1 MASLE
6 DGGMKPSDVDIIVPP
21 ADGKD
26 PSQPAAGLSS
36 PFWRLPVIHGWTR
49 REVLLS
55 AAAVLA
61 LVLVLI
67 LTIVSATIGSSMSSQ
82 PLLADICTDTNC
94 LEAASNMLQNMNK
107 SVEPC
112 DDFYTYSC
120 GGWIKSHPIIPWEVE
135 GRSVFSD
142 IREKNEEKLRLL
154 LEAPVQRDTPA
165 SFERK
170 LKHFFMSCLDDYGQE
185 KQKGD
190 PLLAV
195 LHQLGGWY
203 VINTWDEAS
212 WNMNTAVRK
221 VQLDFWIST
230 FFSISTTVDTMD
242 RSRNMIRIDRSG
254 LIFNPN
260 VYIRTNQP
268 VYARAMT
275 SYRTLLDAISRLLV
289 RDAGQEPNDAKILTF
304 VNDVT
309 QFETELA
316 NRYVNSQGPSSNNP
330 LDNRISIRDL
340 QIRAGAINW
349 RDLFSYVVTDPA
361 TPITDDTEVL
371 LYYQD
376 YIVQVSNY
384 ILSLQTNNDL
394 RIFYNY
400 MLWRLM
406 LVYHQHLSWDYI
418 HAYREF
424 YVAVT
429 GRQEF
434 LGTWL
439 YCFRFTDANMG
450 WALGSLFIRDHFADD
465 NKAKVEELAIR
476 IKLKAI
482 DELSQATWMDQDTR
496 DAAKAKILSI
506 KDSLGYPLDLLDDS
520 GLDDYYM
527 GLTVNYTDHFAN
539 VINAAAFQK
548 TFFGRRLAK
557 KTHLYEWDVKTYSTF
572 GNYLYAYNELVFP
585 AGILQFPIFDAEH
598 PQYMNYAAAG
608 TIIGREVI
616 NAIDDVGGYYGI
628 DGAAND
634 WWSPDTRSNY
644 AERKA
649 CVSDYYSN
657 MTVKAYPEIDPY
669 PVQGARIATSAIAET
684 HGLRLAY
691 MAYKDWEGEY
701 GQEKLPL
708 GVHGSSDQA
717 FFLSYAQMYCAA
729 NTYIGRW
736 RQTVA
741 FGSAPEDVRV
751 FGVLQQ
757 TREFTQAFQCSLNDN
772 MNREDR
778 CQVF

>member
-170 LKHFFMSCLDDYGQE
+170 LKHFFMSCLDDYG
-185 KQKGD
+185 
-190 PLLAV
+190 
-195 LHQLGGWY
+195 QLGGWY

-496 DAAKAKILSI
+496 DAAKAK
-506 KDSLGYPLDLLDDS
+506 
-520 GLDDYYM
+520 
-527 GLTVNYTDHFAN
+527 
-539 VINAAAFQK
+539 
-548 TFFGRRLAK
+548 
-557 KTHLYEWDVKTYSTF
+557 
-572 GNYLYAYNELVFP
+572 
-585 AGILQFPIFDAEH
+585 
-598 PQYMNYAAAG
+598 
-608 TIIGREVI
+608 
-616 NAIDDVGGYYGI
+616 
-628 DGAAND
+628 
-634 WWSPDTRSNY
+634 
-644 AERKA
+644 
-649 CVSDYYSN
+649 
-657 MTVKAYPEIDPY
+657 
-669 PVQGARIATSAIAET
+669 
-684 HGLRLAY
+684 
-691 MAYKDWEGEY
+691 
-701 GQEKLPL
+701 
-708 GVHGSSDQA
+708 VH
-717 FFLSYAQMYCAA
+717 
-729 NTYIGRW
+729 
-736 RQTVA
+736 V
-741 FGSAPEDVRV
+741 
-751 FGVLQQ
+751 
-757 TREFTQAFQCSLNDN
+757 
-772 MNREDR
+772 
-778 CQVF
+778 